1 MSLLVFFCS
10 YWSFSVLTSPFMSL
24 LVLFRPYWSF
34 SVLTSPFLS
43 SLVFFI
49 SFLVLFCLF
58 WCYFFPYY
66 SCSFP
71 ISLFIL
77 FRLSVFLCPYA
88 VQCFVLERR
97 VKGINYSSVMS
108 IYLLMNYSFCRR
120 QDICAG
126 SILLARICQQMFFA
140 IVAEEIIEKKLCKKI
155 TYKCRKNR
163 KNNKSN
169 KIQDLERE
177 KAKKDTEKSA
187 NVAKIAKVTRIFL
200 VS

>member
-10 YWSFSVLTSPFMSL
+10 YWSFSVLSSPFMSL

-34 SVLTSPFLS
+34 CVLTSPFLS

-140 IVAEEIIEKKLCKKI
+140 IVAKEIIEKN
-155 TYKCRKNR
+155 YVRK
-163 KNNKSN
+163 S
-169 KIQDLERE
+169 L
-177 KAKKDTEKSA
+177 T
-187 NVAKIAKVTRIFL
+187 NVAKIARITKVTRFKTQKEERPRRAPKSL
-200 VS
+200 QMSQKSQK